1 MLLGAGLLTG
11 IAVGAAAGGWW
22 VLAGIVLAGALA
34 SAAVLAPPGGDAFQR
49 ALRVVVLLALAAML
63 ARVFASYVVP
73 RYPEF
78 AAIAAVVV
86 AAVVAAVGGDVP
98 GYARRMLAAVLL
110 FGAAAFVAVCVAV
123 DPPGVRPAVYTEYPA
138 GWLTSAVALFALFTT
153 LETGGR
159 TRVVLL
165 RIVTGTTV
173 TLAVAWAALDQV
185 GPFRLGLS
193 DTPFADVLVVAD
205 AASLRTMLTALVVVV
220 VLPALLAV
228 LAAACRE
235 LGTLHDGPA
244 VRFAAVGGIVAAAG
258 AALFSAQLTLLM
270 ASTVGIGAA
279 LFGWARRW
287 LASRGQLP
295 SGSG

>member
-11 IAVGAAAGGWW
+11 LAVGAAAGGWW
-22 VLAGIVLAGALA
+22 TLAGIVLAGAFA
-34 SAAVLAPPGGDAFQR
+34 SVAALVPPGGDAFQR

-63 ARVFASYVVP
+63 ARVFGSYVVP
-73 RYPEF
+73 QHPEF

-86 AAVVAAVGGDVP
+86 AALAAAVGGDVP

-110 FGAAAFVAVCVAV
+110 FGAAAFVAVSVAV
-123 DPPGVRPAVYTEYPA
+123 DPPGVRPAVYAEYPA
-138 GWLTSAVALFALFTT
+138 GWLTSAVALFALFTA
-153 LETGGR
+153 LDTGER
-159 TRVVLL
+159 KRVVLL

-173 TLAVAWAALDQV
+173 TLAVAWAALRQV
-185 GPFRLGLS
+185 GPFRLSLS
-193 DTPFADVLVVAD
+193 DTPFADVLVVAG

-244 VRFAAVGGIVAAAG
+244 ARFAAVSGVVAATG

-279 LFGWARRW
+279 LFGWVRRW
-287 LASRGQLP
+287 LSSRGRLE